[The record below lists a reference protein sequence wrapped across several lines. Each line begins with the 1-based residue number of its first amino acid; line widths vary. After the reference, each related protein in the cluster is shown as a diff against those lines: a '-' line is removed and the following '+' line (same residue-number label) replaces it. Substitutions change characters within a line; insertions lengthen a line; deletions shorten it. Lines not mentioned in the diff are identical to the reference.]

1 MKFKYLIILFINII
15 IFTVFITALFPQML
29 SGFDI
34 PDSLRYIVWA
44 PMILMLLLLISL
56 VIFYLLNYRLHSLL
70 EREDW
75 PALAFYLEQDIYIK
89 GRYSSR
95 KVRLLASSYLV
106 ISDYASVIKLEN
118 KVIHVKPSVVR
129 KNALLFGSAR
139 VLSGNHGEAAAFFK
153 SNMHYGNAHS
163 KCWMRWYFGFSQ
175 LLSGLFDGARIEF
188 SSLAV
193 SSEDALITGL
203 SAYFLDGS
211 LARNSSMSG
220 ECREIAGKGRSRVV
234 LNIKNNDNWNK
245 EAKKRGNEI
254 HIVIIRKYID
264 EAGKWLFS
272 KN

>member
-1 MKFKYLIILFINII
+1 
-15 IFTVFITALFPQML
+15 
-29 SGFDI
+29 
-34 PDSLRYIVWA
+34 
-44 PMILMLLLLISL
+44 MLLLLISL

-220 ECREIAGKGRSRVV
+220 ECREIAEKGRSRVV